1 MAHFNLSDY
10 ETVEERH
17 ARVLRAYPDLRCVI
31 VNHTTPQDRQASTW
45 VVEARVYLNAEDQ
58 AANLPKAT
66 EWAFEVDGQGMANKT
81 SALEN
86 AETSAIGR
94 ALANAGYSGN
104 KRTSR
109 QEMEKVARGKTPVA
123 PTKDWLAMASAMEGD
138 IDGLRLLYS
147 EAKTAN
153 APKDTLDR
161 IAQIANEP
169 SGAEHSD
176 SKLDR
181 NTGVLE

>member
-1 MAHFNLSDY
+1 MPQFNLQDY

-31 VNHTTPQDRQASTW
+31 VNHTTAQDRQASTW

-86 AETSAIGR
+86 ACTSALGR
-94 ALANAGYSGN
+94 SLRWALGGSKGP
-104 KRTSR
+104 SR
-109 QEMEKVARGKTPVA
+109 QEMEKVARGATPKA
-123 PTKDWLAMASAMEGD
+123 TSKDWLAMATELGND
-138 IDGLRLLYS
+138 IEGLRLLYS
-147 EAKTAN
+147 QAKTAN
-153 APKDTLDR
+153 ATAATLTKIQELATANGQTSESDTPML
-161 IAQIANEP
+161 N
-169 SGAEHSD
+169 S
-176 SKLDR
+176 
-181 NTGVLE
+181 

>member
-1 MAHFNLSDY
+1 MAGFNLQDY

-31 VNHTTPQDRQASTW
+31 VNHTTAQDRQASTW

-86 AETSAIGR
+86 ACTSALGR
-94 ALANAGYSGN
+94 SLRWALGGSKGP
-104 KRTSR
+104 SR
-109 QEMEKVARGKTPVA
+109 QEMEKVARG
-123 PTKDWLAMASAMEGD
+123 
-138 IDGLRLLYS
+138 
-147 EAKTAN
+147 AN
-153 APKDTLDR
+153 T
-161 IAQIANEP
+161 
-169 SGAEHSD
+169 
-176 SKLDR
+176 
-181 NTGVLE
+181 